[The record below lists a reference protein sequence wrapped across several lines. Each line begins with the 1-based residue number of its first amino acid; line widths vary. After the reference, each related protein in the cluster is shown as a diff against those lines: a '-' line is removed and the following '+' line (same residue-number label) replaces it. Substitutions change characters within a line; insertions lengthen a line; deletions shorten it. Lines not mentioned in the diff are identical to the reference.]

1 MNFNINILRKDFFS
15 CLSII
20 QNVAPRNAT
29 IAILSNVLIETKND
43 SIEITGTDLEIGVKQ
58 TLSAEILS
66 PGSITL
72 PSRKLFEIIRESDDE
87 SLNIKLYENNWVK
100 IEGKSSN
107 YRIAGMPAEE
117 FPSFPEYSEEG
128 LVKLGTDVIEELIEK
143 TSFSIAQGE
152 DNQFT
157 LGGALIEKETGED
170 GKNLIKMISSD
181 GHRLSYMEVN
191 VEDNIDNLKIGDT
204 TLIPRK
210 GILEIKRFC
219 DEDDFIFLGFE
230 EKQAV
235 IKKENAV
242 MIIKFIKGSFPKYN
256 KIIDAVNRDKFINV
270 NRISFLNSMKRINLF
285 AEDLYNIVNYVIED
299 ETMILSSESMDIG
312 SAKEYITIE
321 NKGDPLNLNFNGKY
335 FIDTMQVMKS
345 DDLHIYIGS
354 NESPCLIIGDDDQ
367 GFMSVIMPMKV

>member
-15 CLSII
+15 SLSMVQSIT
-20 QNVAPRNAT
+20 QKNAT
-29 IAILSNVLIETKND
+29 IAILSNVLIETKNN

-72 PSRKLFEIIRESDDE
+72 PSRKLFEIIRESEDE
-87 SLNIKLYENNWVK
+87 SLNIKVYENNWVK

-117 FPSFPEYSEEG
+117 FPSFPEYSKEG
-128 LVKLGTDVIEELIEK
+128 LVKLGTDVIKKMIDK

-152 DNQFT
+152 DNQFA
-157 LGGALIEKETGED
+157 LGGALIEKGTGED

-191 VEDNIDNLKIGDT
+191 VEDNIDNLNIGDT

-210 GILEIKRFC
+210 GILEMRRFC
-219 DEDDFIFLGFE
+219 DEDDFIYLGFE

-242 MIIKFIKGSFPKYN
+242 MIIKLMIGSFPKYN
-256 KIIDAVNRDKFINV
+256 QIIDAVNRDKFINIK
-270 NRISFLNSMKRINLF
+270 RISFLNSMKRINLF

-299 ETMILSSESMDIG
+299 ENMILSSESMDIG

-345 DDLHIYIGS
+345 DDLYIYIGS
-354 NESPCLIIGDDDQ
+354 NESPCLIVGDDDQ

>member
-1 MNFNINILRKDFFS
+1 MNFSINILRKDFFS
-15 CLSII
+15 SLSII
-20 QNVAPRNAT
+20 QNVAPKNAT
-29 IAILSNVLIETKND
+29 IAILSNILIETKND

-58 TLSAEILS
+58 TLSAEIVS

-87 SLNIKLYENNWVK
+87 SLNITLYENNWVK

-143 TSFSIAQGE
+143 TSFSIAHGE

-191 VEDNIDNLKIGDT
+191 VEDNIDNLNIGDT

-210 GILEIKRFC
+210 GILEMRRFC
-219 DEDDFIFLGFE
+219 DEDDFIYLGFE

-235 IKKENAV
+235 IKKENAI
-242 MIIKFIKGSFPKYN
+242 MIIKLIKGSFPKYN

-345 DDLHIYIGS
+345 DDLHIHIGS